1 MNENQEEDEEPKV
14 SLFKR
19 IFVILIVLFISVM
32 MILLVIVQ
40 PRFFTFVS

>member
-1 MNENQEEDEEPKV
+1 MNEEKQEIEETKAG
-14 SLFKR
+14 LFKR
-19 IFVILIVLFISVM
+19 ILVILVVLFISLM